1 MAWIIPL
8 ALAGCAA
15 TPLPVPTT
23 PVAAPNP
30 FQTTTAGDAT
40 VVAFTPPSQ
49 TCCPKQT
56 LPQYLGITQC
66 WDTASTA
73 CGQTLACLGFLFP
86 GLGDALQ
93 PGPPLLPITDP
104 ANLSPDAPPAV
115 QTAAKI
121 KAEEDQAAQKI
132 QALRYLATIGCAGC
146 YPGVDDALIA
156 ALEDCTEEVR
166 YEAVLAI
173 RKTAGCVCKCCN
185 KKACCSEK
193 IQKKLREI
201 AFETDDTGCPKEMS
215 DRVRRQARLALAQC
229 GPAEAEPQP
238 VQEVPDVP
246 TEGPAEGPAE
256 GPEAGTAPNGA
267 APPADNQQAPVQQA
281 PPIEEEDTTAGPA
294 VPPAVNMGASTIAP
308 PAAIGNTATTS
319 QLRLFGPAENS
330 QPQFPWTIKR

>member
-1 MAWIIPL
+1 MALIIPL
-8 ALAGCAA
+8 WLAGCAA
-15 TPLPVPTT
+15 TPLPVPTA
-23 PVAAPNP
+23 PVPVNP
-30 FQTTTAGDAT
+30 FNTTTAGDTT
-40 VVAFTPPSQ
+40 VVAVTPPSQ
-49 TCCPKQT
+49 ACCPKQT

-66 WDTASTA
+66 WDTAYTR

-132 QALRYLATIGCAGC
+132 QAIRYLATIGCAGC

-201 AFETDDTGCPKEMS
+201 AFETDDTGCPKETS

-238 VQEVPDVP
+238 VQEAPDLP
-246 TEGPAEGPAE
+246 TEGPSEGPAE
-256 GPEAGTAPNGA
+256 GPESDAETNGQ
-267 APPADNQQAPVQQA
+267 APPVDNQQAPTTD
-281 PPIEEEDTTAGPA
+281 EDDSDTTASKALPGTKSAAEQASVSSAAPA
-294 VPPAVNMGASTIAP
+294 T
-308 PAAIGNTATTS
+308 IGNTATS
-319 QLRLFGPAENS
+319 QLRLFGPVENS
-330 QPQFPWTIKR
+330 PSEFPWSIKR

>member
-1 MAWIIPL
+1 
-8 ALAGCAA
+8 
-15 TPLPVPTT
+15 
-23 PVAAPNP
+23 
-30 FQTTTAGDAT
+30 
-40 VVAFTPPSQ
+40 
-49 TCCPKQT
+49 
-56 LPQYLGITQC
+56 
-66 WDTASTA
+66 
-73 CGQTLACLGFLFP
+73 LACLGFLFP

-201 AFETDDTGCPKEMS
+201 AFETDDSGCPKEMS

-229 GPAEAEPQP
+229 GPAEPEPAP
-238 VQEVPDVP
+238 AQEAPDLP
-246 TEGPAEGPAE
+246 TEGPSEGTAEGPAT
-256 GPEAGTAPNGA
+256 PETNGE
-267 APPADNQQAPVQQA
+267 APPVDKQA
-281 PPIEEEDTTAGPA
+281 PPIEEDDSDTTAGNA
-294 VPPAVNMGASTIAP
+294 LPPAMNKPVEQNASIAP
-308 PAAIGNTATTS
+308 PANLGSTATTS
-319 QLRLFGPAENS
+319 ELRLFGPVENS
-330 QPQFPWTIKR
+330 PPAFPWTIKR